1 MTHYKRSRTT
11 YADNRTRTSTA
22 RPSGRVRRSA
32 AVESWSDVQR
42 NRDARRRRVS
52 RPQASGFSSVKDA
65 SAKMVSAIRWPVRNS
80 KPFANTTSWMRDTRE
95 RKRRQRTKARASKQ
109 FERQYAFRDSSR
121 ASAEGAPRAALYK
134 GEMGP
139 SQRKSAR
146 LQRSSEATPA
156 IAKFN
161 PAGWFSNFRLT
172 GRSARLITVVA
183 CVVLTFVFLYTPARH
198 YYQAQREL
206 DRIQAEYIAVEQRN
220 HALDAQNDALASDAG
235 MQDAVR
241 VKYGYI
247 MPGEQTA
254 VVTGLSDE
262 ATDTSNDSNN
272 IEANVLSST
281 VKAPEE
287 WYTPYL
293 DAFFGVE

>member
-1 MTHYKRSRTT
+1 MPAKK
-11 YADNRTRTSTA
+11 STGFA
-22 RPSGRVRRSA
+22 SVRNASA
-32 AVESWSDVQR
+32 AV
-42 NRDARRRRVS
+42 S
-52 RPQASGFSSVKDA
+52 RIIS
-65 SAKMVSAIRWPVRNS
+65 WPVRNS
-80 KPFANTTSWMRDTRE
+80 ASLANAAAQVRDSHE
-95 RKRRQRTKARASKQ
+95 RKRRQRTKERVSKQ

-121 ASAEGAPRAALYK
+121 ASQEGAPRAALYK
-134 GEMGP
+134 AEMGA
-139 SQRKSAR
+139 SQRRAAR
-146 LQRSSEATPA
+146 MQRVSEAAPA
-156 IAKFN
+156 LAKFN
-161 PAGWFSNFRLT
+161 PAGWFSNFRLS
-172 GRSARLITVVA
+172 GRSARIITVIA
-183 CVVLTFVFLYTPARH
+183 CVALTFMFLYTPARH

-206 DRIQAEYIAVEQRN
+206 DRAQAEYAAVAQRN
-220 HALDAQNDALASDAG
+220 HALDAQNDALASDEG

-254 VVTGLSDE
+254 IVTGLSDE

-287 WYTPYL
+287 WYTPFL